1 MSLVPRN
8 WHDETGTTKELV
20 RMAKVALV
28 TGAGVGIGRDA
39 AEKLAQD
46 GFDVAITYLSHPAD
60 EVVAAIEAA
69 GRRALALQVDGKDSS
84 AVNRTVA
91 TVVEQLGGIDV
102 LVNNV
107 GGLVARHSIA
117 EMTDEHWHA
126 VIDVNLSSAF
136 YFTRAVAPHLSEG
149 GRIINIGSLAGENGG
164 SAGAGAYAAS
174 KAGLAGFTRASAKE
188 FGPSGITVNA
198 IAPGFIDDTPFH
210 ATFST
215 AEAQKAMVDS
225 TAVQRRGIPADVSAV
240 VRFLASPDAGFVT
253 GAVIDLNGGSYFS

>member
-1 MSLVPRN
+1 
-8 WHDETGTTKELV
+8 
-20 RMAKVALV
+20 MAENRVALV

-39 AEKLAQD
+39 AERLAD
-46 GFDVAITYLSHPAD
+46 NGFDVAVTYLTHEAD
-60 EVVAAIEAA
+60 ELVAAIEAR
-69 GRRALALQVDGKDSS
+69 GRRAIALKVDGTDSA
-84 AVNRTVA
+84 AVTAAVDE
-91 TVVEQLGGIDV
+91 VVERLGGLDV

-107 GGLVARHSIA
+107 GGLIGRHAIA

-136 YFTRAVAPHLSEG
+136 YFTRAAARHLADG

-164 SAGAGAYAAS
+164 SAGAAAYAAS
-174 KAGLAGFTRASAKE
+174 KAGLAGFTRGAAKE
-188 FGPSGITVNA
+188 FGARDITVNA

-215 AEAQKAMVDS
+215 AEAQQAMVDA
-225 TAVQRRGIPADVSAV
+225 TAVGRRGVPADVSAV
-240 VRFLASPDAGFVT
+240 VEFLASPGAGFVT